1 DDVPAGGTPDT
12 AMDGGQPRDRNCR
25 GSRRLPLIECALRVA
40 NRAQI
45 RPFHSPKCTER
56 REGDGVRR
64 FFTTAESGRSA
75 SALRWGERKGRWQRV
90 GRGIYGE
97 GSEVPSE
104 LDLALAA
111 VIRAGGVA
119 SGRLAGVLHGLDS
132 VHLR

>member
-1 DDVPAGGTPDT
+1 
-12 AMDGGQPRDRNCR
+12 
-25 GSRRLPLIECALRVA
+25 
-40 NRAQI
+40 
-45 RPFHSPKCTER
+45 
-56 REGDGVRR
+56 VRR

-132 VHLR
+132 VHLRGPDLTVSPTASGRIPGARRRVLEPERIVLVDGMPCTDGLQTLVDLAATLDDLR